1 MTSKAEKR
9 LLRKLTVENLWM
21 YIIAALKD
29 SPSHAYG
36 VRVALREK
44 FGINVPSVTVYTVL
58 YRMVREG
65 LLAVEEV
72 GSTKVYEPTEKGLKA
87 LEGAKKLLRNVV
99 EELDKWENSKNET

>member
-65 LLAVEEV
+65 LLEVEEI
-72 GSTKVYEPTEKGLKA
+72 GSTKVYGPTEKGLQA

-99 EELDKWENSKNET
+99 EELDRLENSGNES